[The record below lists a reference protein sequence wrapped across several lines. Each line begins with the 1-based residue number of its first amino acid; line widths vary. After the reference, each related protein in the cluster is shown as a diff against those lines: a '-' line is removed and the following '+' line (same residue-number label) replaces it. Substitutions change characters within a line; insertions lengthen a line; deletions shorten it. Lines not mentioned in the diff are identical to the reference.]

1 MSGRLHLP
9 VFAEAL
15 SLPELE
21 TNADDCDAVFMEP
34 RAHFDRAILGLL
46 DSPSVVVYSAPKVLE
61 ALMREQ
67 DMSYEDAREW
77 FDFNIA
83 GSKGEGFPLY
93 LWPTELASGALTPA
107 D

>member
-1 MSGRLHLP
+1 MHLP

-15 SLPELE
+15 SLEALE
-21 TNADDCDAVFMEP
+21 VDADDSGAMFMEP
-34 RAHFDRAILGLL
+34 REHFDRAILGLL
-46 DSPSVVVYSAPKVLE
+46 DSPAVVVYSAPKVLE

-83 GSKGEGFPLY
+83 GSKGEGFPMY